1 MYQNAHSYNSHL
13 TELAQAAVADEKDSI
28 STLLF
33 PPVKVPTAVGS
44 FKKRDID
51 NAFRSYDTL
60 LARGNSA
67 KSIDVNAEEAF
78 FSVKPHALK
87 VSTWQFDMEQD
98 GGDEERESN
107 LQELLS
113 AQLISREVEAVRIFK
128 AGIPVTSGAGNWSN
142 ATSNPVEE
150 INNLILQIHKSIG
163 RMPTHLVIGLQAWS
177 ILQNN
182 AKMLSRIGGVD
193 VDVTIERVQR
203 MLVYPGINIVVA
215 NLPYQPAARGVKG
228 NKAYVMGADVFCFY
242 TQDAPTRNDMSVA
255 KDFTLTPGGP
265 EVTTHDDDEKME
277 KVDTLH
283 WSSDRKVTCPA
294 AGARLE
300 IS

>member
-1 MYQNAHSYNSHL
+1 MFQNAHTYNSYL

-33 PPVKVPTAVGS
+33 PLVKVPTAVGS
-44 FKKRDID
+44 YKKRDIS

-78 FSVKPHALK
+78 YSAKPHGLK
-87 VSTWQFDMEQD
+87 VSTWKFDMEQD
-98 GGDEERESN
+98 GGAEERESN
-107 LQELLS
+107 LQDLLS
-113 AQLISREVEAVRIFK
+113 SQLVSREVEAVRIFK
-128 AGIPVTSGAGNWSN
+128 AGIPVTSGAGNWS
-142 ATSNPVEE
+142 AAGSNPVEE
-150 INNLILQIHKSIG
+150 LNSLILQINKSIA
-163 RMPTHLVIGLQAWS
+163 RMPSHIVMGLAAWAK
-177 ILQNN
+177 LQTN
-182 AKMLSRIGGVD
+182 AKILSRIGGID
-193 VDVTIERVQR
+193 VDVTVERVQR

-215 NLPYQPAARGVKG
+215 NMPYQPAARGVKG
-228 NKAYVMGADVFCFY
+228 ELDYVMGSDVFCFY
-242 TQDAPTRNDMSVA
+242 TQDAPTRNDLSVA

-265 EVTTHDDDEKME
+265 EVLTHEDEEKME
-277 KVDTLH
+277 MVDTLY

>member
-1 MYQNAHSYNSHL
+1 MFQNAHTYNSYL

-33 PPVKVPTAVGS
+33 PLVKVPTAVGS
-44 FKKRDID
+44 YKKRDIS

-78 FSVKPHALK
+78 YSAKPHGLK
-87 VSTWQFDMEQD
+87 VSTWKFDMEQD
-98 GGDEERESN
+98 GGAEERESN
-107 LQELLS
+107 LQDLLS
-113 AQLISREVEAVRIFK
+113 SQLVSREVEAVRIFK
-128 AGIPVTSGAGNWSN
+128 AGIPVTSGAGKWS
-142 ATSNPVEE
+142 AADSNPVEE
-150 INNLILQIHKSIG
+150 LNSLILQINKSIA
-163 RMPTHLVIGLQAWS
+163 RMPTHIVMGLAAWAK
-177 ILQNN
+177 LQTN
-182 AKMLSRIGGVD
+182 AKILSRIGGID
-193 VDVTIERVQR
+193 VDVTVERVQR

-215 NLPYQPAARGVKG
+215 NMPYQPAARGVKG
-228 NKAYVMGADVFCFY
+228 ELDYVMGSDVFCFY
-242 TQDAPTRNDMSVA
+242 TQDAPTRNDLSVA
-255 KDFTLTPGGP
+255 KDFTITPGGP
-265 EVTTHDDDEKME
+265 EVLTHEDEEKME
-277 KVDTLH
+277 MVDTLY

>member
-1 MYQNAHSYNSHL
+1 MFQNAHTYNSYL

-33 PPVKVPTAVGS
+33 PLVKVPTAVGS
-44 FKKRDID
+44 YKKRDIS

-78 FSVKPHALK
+78 YSAKPHGLK
-87 VSTWQFDMEQD
+87 VSTWKFDMEQD
-98 GGDEERESN
+98 GGAEERESN
-107 LQELLS
+107 LQDLLS
-113 AQLISREVEAVRIFK
+113 SQLVSREVEAVRIFK
-128 AGIPVTSGAGNWSN
+128 AGIPVTSGAGNWS
-142 ATSNPVEE
+142 AADSNPVEE
-150 INNLILQIHKSIG
+150 LNSLILQINKSIA
-163 RMPTHLVIGLQAWS
+163 RMPTHIVMGLAAWAK
-177 ILQNN
+177 LQTN
-182 AKMLSRIGGVD
+182 AKILSRIGGID
-193 VDVTIERVQR
+193 VDVTVERVQR

-215 NLPYQPAARGVKG
+215 NMPYQPAARGVKG
-228 NKAYVMGADVFCFY
+228 ELDYVMGSDVFCFY
-242 TQDAPTRNDMSVA
+242 TQDAPTRNDLSVA

-265 EVTTHDDDEKME
+265 EVLTHEDEEKME
-277 KVDTLH
+277 MVDTLY

>member
-44 FKKRDID
+44 YKKRDID

-242 TQDAPTRNDMSVA
+242 TQDAPTRNDMSVG

-265 EVTTHDDDEKME
+265 EVTTRDDDEKME

>member
-1 MYQNAHSYNSHL
+1 MYQNANTYNSHL

-33 PPVKVPTAVGS
+33 PMVKVPTAIGS
-44 FKKRDID
+44 YKKRDID

-67 KSIDVNAEEAF
+67 KSIDINAEEAF
-78 FSVKPHALK
+78 YKVKPHALK
-87 VSTWQFDMEQD
+87 VGTWQFDIDQE

-107 LQELLS
+107 LQDLLS
-113 AQLISREVEAVRIFK
+113 AQLISREVEAVSIFK
-128 AGIPVTSGAGNWSN
+128 AGIPVTSGAGNWS
-142 ATSNPVEE
+142 AADSNPVEE
-150 INNLILQIHKSIG
+150 LNNLILQIHKSIG
-163 RMPTHLVIGLQAWS
+163 RMPTHLVIGLGAWS
-177 ILQNN
+177 ILQTN

-193 VDVTIERVQR
+193 VDVTVERVQR
-203 MLVYPGINIVVA
+203 MLVHPGIKVVVA
-215 NLPYQPAARGVKG
+215 SLPYQPAARGVKG
-228 NKAYVMGADVFCFY
+228 EKAYIMGADVFCFY

-265 EVTTHDDDEKME
+265 EVLTRDDEERME
-277 KVDTLH
+277 KVDTLY

>member
-1 MYQNAHSYNSHL
+1 MFQNAHTYNSYL

-33 PPVKVPTAVGS
+33 PMVKVPTAVGS
-44 FKKRDID
+44 YKKRDIS

-78 FSVKPHALK
+78 YSAKPHGLK
-87 VSTWQFDMEQD
+87 VSTWKFDMEQD
-98 GGDEERESN
+98 GGAEERESN
-107 LQELLS
+107 LQDLLS
-113 AQLISREVEAVRIFK
+113 SQLVSREVEAVRIFK
-128 AGIPVTSGAGNWSN
+128 AGIPVTSGAGNWS
-142 ATSNPVEE
+142 AADSNPVVEL
-150 INNLILQIHKSIG
+150 NSLILQINKSIA
-163 RMPTHLVIGLQAWS
+163 RMPTHIVMGLAAWAK
-177 ILQNN
+177 LQTN
-182 AKMLSRIGGVD
+182 AKILSRIGGID
-193 VDVTIERVQR
+193 VDVTVERVQR

-215 NLPYQPAARGVKG
+215 NMPYQPAARGVKG
-228 NKAYVMGADVFCFY
+228 ELDYVMGSDVFCFY
-242 TQDAPTRNDMSVA
+242 TQDAPTRNDLSVA

-265 EVTTHDDDEKME
+265 EVLTHEDEEKME
-277 KVDTLH
+277 MVDTLY

>member
-1 MYQNAHSYNSHL
+1 MYQNAHTYNSHL

-33 PPVKVPTAVGS
+33 PMVKVKTAVGTY
-44 FKKRDID
+44 KKRDIN
-51 NAFRSYDTL
+51 NAFRSYNTL
-60 LARGNSA
+60 LTRGNSA
-67 KSIDVNAEEAF
+67 KRIDVNAEDAF
-78 FSVKPHALK
+78 FNVKPHGLE
-87 VSTWQFDMEQD
+87 VGTWQFDIEQD
-98 GGDEERESN
+98 GGEEEREGN
-107 LQELLS
+107 LQDLIS
-113 AQLISREVEAVRIFK
+113 SQLISREVEAVNIFK
-128 AGIPVTSGAGNWSN
+128 AGVPVTSGAGNWSN
-142 ATSNPVEE
+142 ADSNPVEE
-150 INNLILQIHKSIG
+150 INNLILQIHKAIG
-163 RMPTHLVIGLQAWS
+163 RMPTHLVFGLEAWS

-203 MLVYPGINIVVA
+203 MLVYPGIKIVVTS
-215 NLPYQPAARGVKG
+215 LPYQPAARGVKG
-228 NKAYVMGADVFCFY
+228 NKAYIMAGDVFCFY
-242 TQDAPTRNDMSVA
+242 TQDAPTRTDMSVA

-265 EVTTHDDDEKME
+265 EVLTRDDDAKME
-277 KVDTLH
+277 KVDTLY